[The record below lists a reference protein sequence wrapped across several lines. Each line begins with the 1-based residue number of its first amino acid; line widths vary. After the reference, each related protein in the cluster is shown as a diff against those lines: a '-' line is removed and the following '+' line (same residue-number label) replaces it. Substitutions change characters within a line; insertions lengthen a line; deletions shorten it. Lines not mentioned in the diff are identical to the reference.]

1 MPRRSPTRNKPAAP
15 VKRVDTIT
23 LDDSDD
29 EGPHAST
36 STPATSIGTPRAD
49 KEPMKAD
56 ERAEE
61 STDAEIVEP
70 PCAPENKPVTL
81 KEAFKNVIKKAK
93 IYTQKLEE
101 FQRKRNAWL
110 AEKRAAEAE
119 YNDPASGSKKRKA
132 NASPAPKKSK
142 KKRSKKEEEETKK
155 ELPFEVPVPAA
166 IKANLKDY
174 QVEGFNWL
182 YGRYMFATH
191 GAILADEMGTG
202 KTLQSITLLAFIYS
216 VFGAKQPAIVVL
228 PKAVQQNW
236 AEELKRWAPSLPFM
250 VYAGDKHER
259 AKLREQLGLKGLRT
273 PRAEADALAKLGGPA
288 ATKEIARWP
297 RSDPNRTEPY
307 PIILVTYEIL
317 RRDILWLWQLT
328 YSLIVCDE
336 AHKAKNLSGKTLNSL
351 KYLRGDFRLLLT
363 GTPLQNNLTELYAL
377 LSFILPQIFND
388 RELFEQQFDFS
399 AVVSEEGHRIS
410 EQEEVQLLVAQLHE
424 ILSPYM
430 LRRCKKDVIKDLPLK
445 KEYVLTARMTKL
457 QKEMTEAALE
467 GQLRAYLAGTTDNS
481 RESTPRSA
489 KGRGSRDADI
499 INPALLNEKGRR
511 TRKRES
517 RSYKEEMHESM
528 DDDEFEQQLAEE
540 VEAEEQGAREKQV
553 AKLQVAGQRE
563 FDLRAKH
570 TKFNSMMTNLR
581 QIANHPLLKQDT
593 RMPNDDPELIVK
605 LSGKMM
611 LLDRLLHALLERGHK
626 VIIFSQFVK
635 MLDLLDDYIELRGL
649 KRFRLDGQA
658 EYKADQDEIREFNTA
673 ECTDDSTNIFLVST
687 KAGGVGINLVG
698 ADTVIIFDSDWNP
711 QNDLQAMDRAHR
723 IGQTKPVLVFRFASA
738 NSIEQTLLASAT
750 RKRKLER
757 VVLGNEA
764 ALAGDGASAASN
776 FITEVRG
783 KKPGKGQAKNQ
794 AIKTLAQKLLEAEG
808 ELVSLDEGDEV
819 LTDEQLEALLD
830 RSEEA
835 MTSIESSKQ
844 TSGKQAA
851 FEVVE
856 TIEEETI
863 QQENV
868 LGGVLGD
875 VTDPAT
881 ATTTDEEDED
891 ETDDAQ

>member
-1 MPRRSPTRNKPAAP
+1 MPQSSPQRTKPTVP
-15 VKRVDTIT
+15 VKRVDTIV

-29 EGPHAST
+29 EGNHAST
-36 STPATSIGTPRAD
+36 STPATSIGTPRREEEST
-49 KEPMKAD
+49 KTD

-61 STDAEIVEP
+61 SIDVEIVEP
-70 PCAPENKPVTL
+70 ASAPENKPVTL
-81 KEAFKNVIKKAK
+81 KDAFKNVIKKAK

-110 AEKRAAEAE
+110 AEKKAAEAD
-119 YNDPASGSKKRKA
+119 YDDPSTGSKKRKA
-132 NASPAPKKSK
+132 KASLPPKKSK
-142 KKRSKKEEEETKK
+142 KKRSQKEEDAKK

-166 IKANLKDY
+166 IKARLKDY
-174 QVEGFNWL
+174 Q
-182 YGRYMFATH
+182 
-191 GAILADEMGTG
+191 LADEMGTG
-202 KTLQSITLLAFIYS
+202 KTLQSITLLSFIYEA
-216 VFGAKQPAIVVL
+216 FGAKQPAIVVL

-250 VYAGDKHER
+250 VYAGTKDER
-259 AKLREQLGLKGLRT
+259 ALLREKLGIKAART
-273 PRAEADALAKLGGPA
+273 PLAEGDAVAKLGA
-288 ATKEIARWP
+288 VRAKAEVARWP
-297 RSDPNRTEPY
+297 RSDPNRTKPY
-307 PIILVTYEIL
+307 PIILVTYNIL
-317 RRDILWLWQLT
+317 LRDIVWLWQLT

-445 KEYVLTARMTKL
+445 KEYVLTAKMTKQ

-467 GQLRAYLAGTTDNS
+467 GQLRAYLAGTTTDNS
-481 RESTPRSA
+481 RESTPRLSN
-489 KGRGSRDADI
+489 GRGSRDADI

-528 DDDEFEQQLAEE
+528 DDDEFEQQLAVE
-540 VEAEEQGAREKQV
+540 VEAEEKRAREKEV
-553 AKLQVAGQRE
+553 AKLQGAGKRD

-593 RMPNDDPELIVK
+593 RMPKDDPELIVK

-611 LLDRLLHALLERGHK
+611 LLDRLLPALLERGHK
-626 VIIFSQFVK
+626 IIIFSQFVK

-673 ECTDDSTNIFLVST
+673 ECTEESTNIFLVST

-723 IGQTKPVLVFRFASA
+723 IGQTKPVLVFRLASA

-764 ALAGDGASAASN
+764 ALAGDGASAASS
-776 FITEVRG
+776 FINGVKG
-783 KKPGKGQAKNQ
+783 KKPGKGQAKNE

-808 ELVSLDEGDEV
+808 ELVSLDEGDEI
-819 LTDEQLEALLD
+819 LSDEQLESLLD
-830 RSEEA
+830 RSDEA
-835 MTSIESSKQ
+835 MTSTESSKP
-844 TSGKQAA
+844 TAGKQAA

-863 QQENV
+863 QQENL

-875 VTDPAT
+875 IADLTT
-881 ATTTDEEDED
+881 ATTTDEEDDD
-891 ETDDAQ
+891 EIDDAQ